1 MNTEKLYMT
10 AKALAKD
17 AKILKQALIGNKP
30 SLATLAADAGTLA
43 YQFNSLRVDIIKQ
56 HEKEQINV

>member
-1 MNTEKLYMT
+1 MKTEKLYIT

-30 SLATLAADAGTLA
+30 SLAMLAADAGTLA